1 MKKVSSTYLYNFW
14 KDSQLNKACPNGIKA
29 VIITTDA
36 MCIWSRMQLLLA
48 TFEFHAKTFLTW
60 KIYDFVTYTQLSRV
74 LENKF
79 RENKIEP
86 VVTAYLLIFEDTIVA
101 AAIIRCENPM
111 PFSPTLLM
119 IDVAWSNKY
128 HALCSRYRTLFPYK
142 PASMP
147 NFF

>member
-1 MKKVSSTYLYNFW
+1 M
-14 KDSQLNKACPNGIKA
+14 
-29 VIITTDA
+29 
-36 MCIWSRMQLLLA
+36 
-48 TFEFHAKTFLTW
+48 
-60 KIYDFVTYTQLSRV
+60 YTQLSRV

-119 IDVAWSNKY
+119 IDVA
-128 HALCSRYRTLFPYK
+128 
-142 PASMP
+142 
-147 NFF
+147 